1 MQLLNLK
8 INDCMATQIPQP
20 IIQVYKE
27 VNIGKYKSVKHYE
40 LLETN
45 FKPILSELLN
55 ISKDRNCAL
64 STPEYWLKHRL
75 NNKWSTCLT
84 GLFKTPKNNV
94 FKGDL
99 QKRKHLVLFK
109 YSQTDNTLT
118 VFTFENYYTRDLSN
132 VWHFLNNCHK

>member
-1 MQLLNLK
+1 
-8 INDCMATQIPQP
+8 MATRIPYP

-40 LLETN
+40 LIQTN

-64 STPEYWLKHRL
+64 SAPVYWLKERRY
-75 NNKWSTCLT
+75 NKWSRCLT
-84 GLFKTPKNNV
+84 GLFKTSKINV

-99 QKRKHLVLFK
+99 QKRRHLVLFK
-109 YSQTDNTLT
+109 FSETDNTLT
-118 VFTFENYYTRDLSN
+118 VFTFENYYTKDLN
-132 VWHFLNNCHK
+132 QIWRFLKL